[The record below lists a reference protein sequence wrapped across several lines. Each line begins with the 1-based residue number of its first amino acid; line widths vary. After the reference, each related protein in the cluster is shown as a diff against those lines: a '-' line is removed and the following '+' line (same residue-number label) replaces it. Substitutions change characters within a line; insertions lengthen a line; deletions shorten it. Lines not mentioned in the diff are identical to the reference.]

1 MNYPEGLEPYIA
13 RQSLLRHTFS
23 PVVSLQ
29 VTYNAELLLRKGI
42 GNNDISLLQILRP
55 YGNNALY
62 PTNDQVFKVTNNQ
75 LITRTYASFP
85 VRFEP
90 PLPELVSL
98 MNGSSASGRTGN
110 AAGEGKLQQLFSV
123 SSLEVL
129 LKHLSAVVRDK
140 TLYQLYFEK
149 VITSKCVVPFDTF
162 NHPVSQI
169 FVIDYH
175 NDTLADLRE
184 NIVKFRNFN
193 FPKYFQLDDLLV
205 FVFILY
211 DPSQINDTSKVQ
223 LFQTDIKNK
232 LDVNSIIVPIPEYG
246 KSEDESFKLSQTEN
260 STIEEDIQRI
270 FLQLNAKSSSVG
282 MDFIDIPSGLDQ
294 SLRKKIYDFIS
305 KYLIPH
311 MEKKVRIWDDQILS
325 PKRSIT
331 GRFFSVSKRLFN
343 NNENM
348 MSPDSGH
355 SSYNSNENY
364 YHKSAPEQTLRKLAD
379 WAIILKDFKYAYSTY
394 DVIKKDYINDKA
406 WAYVASTQEMCIIS
420 LILAQTQKSNLLA
433 SKPDKNTL
441 RKIRHDIIEPYL
453 DNLSYT
459 FNSRLNLRT
468 YHIRT
473 LVTVIELLLCM
484 CETYNIPSW
493 LDLIEKNLCKCIS
506 EFDAHLAPSSQKLQ
520 VVRSLLYERI
530 GYTLGRCIFLHDED
544 RRLLSIYQKP
554 VPKVGTP
561 TKEEEDVE
569 PNPYKLEKRADI
581 GIMGLTRFRQSSI
594 WYILSIKEW
603 MLLENYAQVN
613 YLLQNIKAT
622 FNIDDITEEW
632 YDRDDLVLYF
642 IKDKILQNKDVSNAD
657 T

>member
-13 RQSLLRHTFS
+13 RQSLLRHTLS

-29 VTYNAELLLRKGI
+29 ATYNAELLLRKGI
-42 GNNDISLLQILRP
+42 GNKEISVLQIFRP

-62 PTNDQVFKVTNNQ
+62 PTSDQVFKVTNTQ

-90 PLPELVSL
+90 PLPEQVSL
-98 MNGSSASGRTGN
+98 MNGSSASARTGN
-110 AAGEGKLQQLFSV
+110 TIGKGKLQQLFSV

-129 LKHLSAVVRDK
+129 LKHLSAVFRDK

-149 VITSKCVVPFDTF
+149 VITSKYIVPFDTF

-169 FVIDYH
+169 FVVDYH
-175 NDTLADLRE
+175 SDTLADLRD

-193 FPKYFQLDDLLV
+193 FPKHFQLDDLLV

-211 DPSQINDTSKVQ
+211 DPSQVNDTTKVQ
-223 LFQTDIKNK
+223 LFQTEIKNQ
-232 LDVNSIIVPIPEYG
+232 LDANSMIVPITEYG
-246 KSEDESFKLSQTEN
+246 KNGGDLFKLSQTEN
-260 STIEEDIQRI
+260 STIEEDIQRV
-270 FLQLNAKSSSVG
+270 FLQLNAKSSTVG
-282 MDFIDIPSGLDQ
+282 MDFIEIPSELDR

-343 NNENM
+343 NNENIM
-348 MSPDSGH
+348 TPDSGH
-355 SSYNSNENY
+355 SSYNSIENY
-364 YHKSAPEQTLRKLAD
+364 YHKSTPEQTLRKLAD

-420 LILAQTQKSNLLA
+420 LILAQTQMSGLLA

-473 LVTVIELLLCM
+473 LMVVIELLLCM

-506 EFDAHLAPSSQKLQ
+506 EFDAHLTPGSQKLQ
-520 VVRSLLYERI
+520 VVRGLLYERI
-530 GYTLGRCIFLHDED
+530 GYTLGRCVFLRDED
-544 RRLLSIYQKP
+544 RRLLSLYQKP
-554 VPKVGTP
+554 TRKVDTS
-561 TKEEEDVE
+561 TEKQKDVE
-569 PNPYKLEKRADI
+569 PNPYKLERRADL
-581 GIMGLTRFRQSSI
+581 GIMGLTRFRKSSI

-603 MLLENYAQVN
+603 MLLENYAQVE
-613 YLLQNIKAT
+613 YLLQNIKIT
-622 FNIDDITEEW
+622 FNIDGINQEW
-632 YDRDDLVLYF
+632 YDRNDLVLYI
-642 IKDKILQNKDVSNAD
+642 IKDKILQNKGVSDGN